1 MAKNFVV
8 RGAQAVIR
16 MFQPPSEKFYE
27 LFEEASSNVTHGCEL
42 LQDLFE
48 NYENL
53 DEKAALVK
61 AAEQEGDRIT
71 QEIMRRLNKDFVT
84 PLDREDI
91 SELAQCLDDVLD
103 LCEGVAI
110 RVQRFGLTE
119 VSPSAKQLAEILVK
133 SAREV
138 HHVVGGL
145 DRIGGDKSHHWR
157 SIHLLEN
164 QADEIERAALASEL
178 ARATQCIE
186 TGTWQEFA
194 QVMIEVNQ
202 WRDVYERLERA
213 TDRCEDAANV
223 LETLSAKY
231 G

>member
-8 RGAQAVIR
+8 RGLQAIIR
-16 MFQPPSEKFYE
+16 AFQPPSEKFYD
-27 LFEEASSNVTHGCEL
+27 LLKEASANVTRGTKL
-42 LQDLFE
+42 LQDLFHE
-48 NYENL
+48 FESVG
-53 DEKAALVK
+53 EKIAAVK

-71 QEIMRRLNKDFVT
+71 QEIMRRLNRDFIT

-103 LCEGVAI
+103 LCEGVAT
-110 RVQRFGLTE
+110 RVERSELTS
-119 VSPSAKQLAEILVK
+119 VNQPAIDLVDILVK
-133 SAREV
+133 SAEEV
-138 HHVVGGL
+138 EHVVGGL
-145 DRIGGDKSHHWR
+145 ENIGGDKSHHWR

-164 QADEIERAALASEL
+164 QADEIERAALAGEL
-178 ARATQCIE
+178 HRARDTIE
-186 TGTWQEFA
+186 TGTWQDFA
-194 QVMIEVNQ
+194 HAMIMVSHWNGI
-202 WRDVYERLERA
+202 YERLERA